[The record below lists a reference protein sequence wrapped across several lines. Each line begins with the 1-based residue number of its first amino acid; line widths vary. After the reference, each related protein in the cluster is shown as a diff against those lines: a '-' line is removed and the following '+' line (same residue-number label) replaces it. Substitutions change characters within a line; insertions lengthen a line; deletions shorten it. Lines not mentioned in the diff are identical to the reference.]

1 MREAADASPA
11 ARQPPHGGAQIREVG
26 GPGGGNSPRADAEAG
41 GGAQQQPAQFSCDFG
56 CGFHGGFDAVQEHEQ
71 ACRLRP
77 WSSPA
82 TTDDAQMAARRAP
95 VLCVCV
101 CVCVCVHVYVRA
113 RTYATSVRAERTKS
127 RARGHASS
135 LMGGAVRGC
144 WVG

>member
-1 MREAADASPA
+1 MFRTQTFWKREIYAVKKGNRPCRLGSQAVREAADASPA
-11 ARQPPHGGAQIREVG
+11 ARQPPHGGAQMREVG

-82 TTDDAQMAARRAP
+82 TTDDAQSIRAWSE
-95 VLCVCV
+95 
-101 CVCVCVHVYVRA
+101 HA
-113 RTYATSVRAERTKS
+113 G
-127 RARGHASS
+127 RGD
-135 LMGGAVRGC
+135 GQV
-144 WVG
+144 